1 MQIYLQQSEKELKRQ
16 QTSSKQVRKPWYQL
30 KKQLRLKVVKKDYER
45 FYEHIYSFDKND
57 PTFVKKREAFTFGT
71 YDPDVFFAEYA
82 DVFRNFHLAAF
93 DTAVKLYW
101 YRMQVKWHGRA
112 WIRQSVPANLAKI
125 IENYKPDMLRTNGF
139 GQAFPAFNSYI
150 PELFPDIKKKH
161 IEKHKDYFKF
171 PFTFISPAYLLV
183 VVEMETERMF
193 LLQNAEKRRM
203 NYAAFLDYV
212 ANFVLCCNQELGH
225 DVFALLQNE
234 DGTFKV
240 SDLSKKPR

>member
-57 PTFVKKREAFTFGT
+57 PTFVKKREAFTFGN
-71 YDPDVFFAEYA
+71 YDPDAFFAEYA
-82 DVFRNFHLAAF
+82 DVFRNFHLSLWDA
-93 DTAVKLYW
+93 AVKLYW
-101 YRMQVKWHGRA
+101 YRTKVKFYGRA
-112 WIRQSVPANLAKI
+112 WKRQSSQANLAGV
-125 IENYKPDMLRTNGF
+125 IENYKPDMLRLADF
-139 GQAFPAFNSYI
+139 GPFFPAFNSYI
-150 PELFPDIKKKH
+150 PELYPDIAKKN
-161 IEKHKDYFKF
+161 IEKHKEYFKF
-171 PFTFISPAYLLV
+171 PFTFISPAYLPV
-183 VVEMETERMF
+183 VADMDAERMF

-203 NYAAFLDYV
+203 TYAAFLDYV

-225 DVFALLQNE
+225 DIFTLVQLQ
-234 DGTFKV
+234 DGTYKV